1 MLSLQSYWLLQRNRR
16 TLCEIYI
23 DYTLRHPARQCT
35 HQEGILTGQCT
46 RSSASGFWSMMP
58 VSQEVI
64 SRSQF
69 SRRPAVFWIGRPTD
83 MGRKLYRAHAALAQ
97 VKKTFGP
104 HAGLLVINSK
114 PMQTDGTMT
123 TSPLAQVYIDSMN
136 SLLHNDPFMRLG
148 VLLTDNIVVKN
159 VSLEVDRSHAV
170 ARLKQGFE
178 DFSDMACRLTSE
190 DVDAIRGFLRE
201 YVSQSLVPW
210 MEARVREWNEI
221 FVNSRRGIT
230 GRLFGAGRKLFGS
243 GRSTP
248 NQNLVYNSIRG

>member
-1 MLSLQSYWLLQRNRR
+1 MDGTVHSIQRFWLLVHDIAVSGGNLNKSVSTEISSLQSLSL
-16 TLCEIYI
+16 
-23 DYTLRHPARQCT
+23 TLRCQT
-35 HQEGILTGQCT
+35 
-46 RSSASGFWSMMP
+46 SAH
-58 VSQEVI
+58 
-64 SRSQF
+64 
-69 SRRPAVFWIGRPTD
+69 T
-83 MGRKLYRAHAALAQ
+83 ALAQ

-104 HAGLLVINSK
+104 HAGLLVINSRAIEGT
-114 PMQTDGTMT
+114 QTIP

-159 VSLEVDRSHAV
+159 VSPDADKHYAI
-170 ARLKQGFE
+170 ARLKEGFE
-178 DFSDMACRLTSE
+178 DHSSTACRLTSE
-190 DVDAIRGFLRE
+190 DIDAIRGFLRE

-221 FVNSRRGIT
+221 YVNSRRGIT

>member
-1 MLSLQSYWLLQRNRR
+1 
-16 TLCEIYI
+16 
-23 DYTLRHPARQCT
+23 
-35 HQEGILTGQCT
+35 
-46 RSSASGFWSMMP
+46 
-58 VSQEVI
+58 
-64 SRSQF
+64 
-69 SRRPAVFWIGRPTD
+69 
-83 MGRKLYRAHAALAQ
+83 
-97 VKKTFGP
+97 
-104 HAGLLVINSK
+104 
-114 PMQTDGTMT
+114 MT
-123 TSPLAQVYIDSMN
+123 STETIATSPLAQVYVDYMN

-159 VSLEVDRSHAV
+159 VSSEANQSHAV
-170 ARLKQGFE
+170 ARLKEGFE
-178 DFSDMACRLTSE
+178 DLSNMACRLTSE